1 MTGRS
6 RPYSYLYINFKWLFL
21 FPINIC
27 EKYYLKFTHLT
38 APITPIEVSAKM
50 QIESISDLIVTRFP
64 PSPTGFLHVGN
75 ARTAVFNWLYARR
88 MKGKFVLRIED
99 TDTERSTQQAIDA
112 IFEALEWLGID
123 WDEGPY
129 YQTKR
134 LDIYQQY
141 LDRLID
147 SGHAYYCTCSPD
159 EIEAMRK
166 KAMATGGKPKYDGTC
181 RDKGLPISSDAVIRL
196 KAPLSGTTV
205 VEDVIKGN
213 IVFQNDE
220 LDDFIVCRSDGI
232 PTYNFAVVIDD
243 MTMQVNTVIR
253 GDDHIMNTPKQILIY
268 KALDSPLPVFGHVP
282 MVLGTD
288 KSRFSKRHGAV
299 SVSAYRDMG
308 YLPDA
313 MLNYLVRLGWSHGD
327 QEFFTRQELIQVFDL
342 EHIGKSAG
350 VFDSEKLLAL
360 NADHIRATPVDQLIK
375 PLKPFL
381 GRHGITVE
389 DNHLLVRVI
398 ETLHAR
404 SKTLDEMAQSAVFYF
419 TDEIDYEEK
428 AAKKFLKPA
437 VLEALQLL
445 LAQLESLDAFSEE
458 NLEAAFKTVMEQTGL
473 KLGKIAQPV
482 RVALTGRTASPGIF
496 EVAAIIGKGK
506 VISRLN
512 KAIRFIKARP

>member
-1 MTGRS
+1 
-6 RPYSYLYINFKWLFL
+6 
-21 FPINIC
+21 
-27 EKYYLKFTHLT
+27 
-38 APITPIEVSAKM
+38 M
-50 QIESISDLIVTRFP
+50 QMETQNDLIVTRFP

-75 ARTAVFNWLYARR
+75 ARTAIFNWLYARR
-88 MKGKFVLRIED
+88 MKGKFILRIED
-99 TDTERSTQQAIDA
+99 TDTERSTQEAIDA

-134 LDIYQQY
+134 LDIYDQY
-141 LDRLID
+141 LESLID
-147 SGHAYYCTCSPD
+147 SGHAYYCTCSPND
-159 EIEAMRK
+159 IAAMRE
-166 KAMATGGKPKYDGTC
+166 KAKATGGKPKYDGTC
-181 RDKGLPISSDAVIRL
+181 RNKGLSKSPDAVIRL
-196 KAPLSGTTV
+196 KAPLNGTTV

-253 GDDHIMNTPKQILIY
+253 GDDHVMNTPKQILVY
-268 KALDSPLPVFGHVP
+268 KALDCPLPVYGHVP

-327 QEFFTRQELIQVFDL
+327 QEFFSRRELIGVFEL
-342 EHIGKSAG
+342 EHIGRSAG
-350 VFDSEKLLAL
+350 VFDPEKLLSL
-360 NADHIRATPVDQLIK
+360 NADHIRVTPAEKLVE

-381 GRHGITVE
+381 KRHGAIIE
-389 DNHLLVRVI
+389 DNGLLVKVI

-404 SKTLDEMAQSAVFYF
+404 SKTLEEMALNALFYF
-419 TDEIDYEEK
+419 ADEIDYEEK
-428 AAKKFLKPA
+428 AAKKFLKPT
-437 VLEALQLL
+437 VFEAMQLL
-445 LAQLESLDAFSEE
+445 MAELETLESFSEE
-458 NLEAAFKTVMEQTGL
+458 NLETVFKAVMERTGL

-482 RVALTGRTASPGIF
+482 RVALTGRSASPGIF
-496 EVAAIIGKGK
+496 EVAAIIGKEK
-506 VISRLN
+506 VISRLK
-512 KAIRFIKARP
+512 KAIRLIENKG

>member
-1 MTGRS
+1 MD
-6 RPYSYLYINFKWLFL
+6 
-21 FPINIC
+21 
-27 EKYYLKFTHLT
+27 
-38 APITPIEVSAKM
+38 IEN
-50 QIESISDLIVTRFP
+50 ETIVTRFP
-64 PSPTGFLHVGN
+64 PSPTGYLHLGN
-75 ARTAVFNWLYARR
+75 ARTAIFNWLYARR
-88 MKGKFVLRIED
+88 MKGKFILRIED
-99 TDTERSTQQAIDA
+99 TDTERSTQAAIDA

-134 LDIYQQY
+134 LEIYDSY
-141 LDRLID
+141 IKRLID
-147 SGHAYYCTCSPD
+147 SGQAYYCTCSPE
-159 EIEAMRK
+159 EIETMRQ

-181 RDKGLPISSDAVIRL
+181 RNKELSKTEGAVVRL

-213 IVFQNDE
+213 IVFQNEE
-220 LDDFIVCRSDGI
+220 LDDFILCRSDGI
-232 PTYNFAVVIDD
+232 PTYNYAVVIDD
-243 MTMQVNTVIR
+243 MTMQVNTIIR
-253 GDDHIMNTPKQILIY
+253 GDDHVMNTPKQILIY
-268 KALDSPLPVFGHVP
+268 KALDCPLPVFGHVP

-327 QEFFTRQELIQVFDL
+327 QEFFSRPELIEVFDL
-342 EHIGKSAG
+342 EHIGRSAG
-350 VFDSEKLLAL
+350 VFDPEKLLSL
-360 NADHIRATPVDQLIK
+360 NADHIRATPTDQLVE
-375 PLKPFL
+375 PLAPFL
-381 GRHGITVE
+381 KSHGIEVQ
-389 DNHLLVRVI
+389 DNDMLKKVI

-404 SKTLDEMAQSAVFYF
+404 SRTLEEMAQNALFYF
-419 TDEIDYEEK
+419 EDDIEYEGK

-437 VLEALQLL
+437 VLEALGLL
-445 LAQLESLDAFSEE
+445 IEQFKILADFSEE
-458 NLEAAFKTVMEQTGL
+458 NLENAFKAVMDQTGL

-496 EVAAIIGKGK
+496 EVTAILGKEN

-512 KAIRFIKARP
+512 KAIRFIEERTE

>member
-1 MTGRS
+1 MINTDGTL
-6 RPYSYLYINFKWLFL
+6 YLIIDSSK
-21 FPINIC
+21 PKIP
-27 EKYYLKFTHLT
+27 KT
-38 APITPIEVSAKM
+38 EVKAKM
-50 QIESISDLIVTRFP
+50 QMETKNILVVTRFP

-75 ARTAVFNWLYARR
+75 ARTAIFNWLYARR
-88 MKGKFVLRIED
+88 MKGRFILRIED
-99 TDTERSTQQAIDA
+99 TDTQRSTQQAIDA

-134 LDIYQQY
+134 LDMYHQY
-141 LDRLID
+141 LERLID

-159 EIEAMRK
+159 EIETMRQ
-166 KAMATGGKPKYDGTC
+166 KAMASGGKPKYDGTC
-181 RDKGLPISSDAVIRL
+181 RNKGLPKTPQAVIRL
-196 KAPLSGTTV
+196 KAPPSGTTV

-253 GDDHIMNTPKQILIY
+253 GDDHVMNTPKQILVY
-268 KALDSPLPVFGHVP
+268 RALDCSLPVYGHVP

-299 SVSAYRDMG
+299 SVSAYRDTG

-327 QEFFTRQELIQVFDL
+327 QEFFTRQELIDVFDL
-342 EHIGKSAG
+342 EHIGRSAG

-360 NADHIRATPVDQLIK
+360 NADHIRATPAKALVAL
-375 PLKPFL
+375 LKPFL
-381 GRHGITVE
+381 KRHGAAVE
-389 DNHLLVRVI
+389 DNELLVKVI

-404 SKTLDEMAQSAVFYF
+404 SKTLDEMAQSALFYF
-419 TDEIDYEEK
+419 AEDIDYEEK

-445 LAQLESLDAFSEE
+445 LAQFESLDTFSEE
-458 NLEAAFKTVMEQTGL
+458 NLETVFKTVMDQTGL

-512 KAIRFIKARP
+512 KAIQFIEAKPQ